1 MKAIP
6 YITFNGDCE
15 KAVNFYRTVL
25 SGKLEIM
32 RYRDIPAGGG
42 MSPGKDW
49 QDKVMH
55 ASLTLKDDTRL
66 YFSDAW
72 QESPAIVGDNIT
84 VHVQVDS
91 EAQAYELV
99 KNLGEGG
106 RITMPAGRTFWGS
119 VYGSVVDKFGVP
131 WGIEFELPAGG

>member
-15 KAVNFYRTVL
+15 QAITFYQSVL
-25 SGKLEIM
+25 SGKLDIM
-32 RYRDIPAGGG
+32 RYRDIPSGGG
-42 MSPGKDW
+42 MSPGDDW
-49 QDKVMH
+49 KDKVMH
-55 ASLTLKDDTRL
+55 ASLTFADGTRL

-72 QESPAIVGDNIT
+72 QASPAKVGDNIA
-84 VHVQVDS
+84 VHLQADG

-99 KNLGEGG
+99 KKLGEGG
-106 RITMPAGRTFWGS
+106 RTTMAADRTFWGS

-131 WGIEFELPAGG
+131 WGIEFELPRQE